1 MENPLTINP
10 KHEAEK
16 IIQFLKKTFKEQKIN
31 KVVLGLSGGID
42 STVVFYL
49 LKKVLPEKNIFAV
62 QLDYKPR
69 EKLKIDLKGINIF
82 NVPIKKIVDK
92 FQNEGLVLN
101 FLAPVGTLPAG
112 SGESQVAKNL
122 PPSPLLYKTRLGNI
136 MARVRMIVLF
146 DLARQLGAIVCGTEN
161 KSEKLL
167 GYFTRFGDEA
177 SDVEPISHLYKT
189 QIYQLAKYLKV
200 PEEIINQKPSAGL
213 WDGQT
218 DESDFGFTYQEADQV
233 LHLYFNNNKKLE
245 DIKKL
250 GFQNAKKIIKFM
262 QKNQFKQKTP
272 YSLK

>member
-177 SDVEPISHLYKT
+177 SDVEPISHLYKN
-189 QIYQLAKYLKV
+189 QIYQLAK
-200 PEEIINQKPSAGL
+200 
-213 WDGQT
+213 
-218 DESDFGFTYQEADQV
+218 
-233 LHLYFNNNKKLE
+233 
-245 DIKKL
+245 
-250 GFQNAKKIIKFM
+250 
-262 QKNQFKQKTP
+262 
-272 YSLK
+272 